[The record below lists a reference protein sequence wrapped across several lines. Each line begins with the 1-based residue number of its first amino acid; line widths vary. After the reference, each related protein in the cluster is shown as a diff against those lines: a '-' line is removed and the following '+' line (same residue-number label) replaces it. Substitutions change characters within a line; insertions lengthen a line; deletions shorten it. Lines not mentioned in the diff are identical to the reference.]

1 MSHGEVLVM
10 GGTSD
15 ARALCQQLDAAQVK
29 YTLSVATPTGQ
40 QLAGDIRGQVRCGRL
55 ELEEMIAWLK
65 ANRTRWVIDASHPYA
80 EAVSRNIVR
89 ACETAGVLLSRYQRP
104 EQLSGLTH
112 PLLYTV
118 ESIEQACEVARR
130 FGQRVLLTTGSK
142 DLARWRAGLG
152 EKRCWPG
159 CCRSPMSSPSAP
171 DWGSALARSSP
182 CAGRSAPSSTPL
194 STASAGPMW

>member
-1 MSHGEVLVM
+1 MSEVLVI

-15 ARALCQQLDAAQVK
+15 ARALCQQLDAAQVR

-55 ELEEMIAWLK
+55 EPEEMIAWLK

-80 EAVSRNIVR
+80 EAVSRNIVQ

-118 ESIEQACEVARR
+118 ESI
-130 FGQRVLLTTGSK
+130 
-142 DLARWRAGLG
+142 
-152 EKRCWPG
+152 
-159 CCRSPMSSPSAP
+159 
-171 DWGSALARSSP
+171 
-182 CAGRSAPSSTPL
+182 
-194 STASAGPMW
+194 